1 MPWTSLHASYDNP
14 MHAAYKVEC
23 LTCVSCW
30 PTPPPKL
37 PSVLRIDL
45 LSGCKAKR

>member
-23 LTCVSCW
+23 LTCVSCR
-30 PTPPPKL
+30 PTPPQKIAFCFKNR
-37 PSVLRIDL
+37 SAVRVQ
-45 LSGCKAKR
+45 G